1 MILMPNNVAK
11 GFIPEIFDASVLRTL
26 EDNLVLKKICN
37 LKPTKDIA
45 KAGDTV
51 YFTDLADPTIT
62 DYTGT
67 ITHEALIDSQIA
79 LLINKEKTFA
89 FKVNDEDRLMANV
102 DLKGSQAQ
110 RAAYNLKRAIEVDVI
125 GSATGVVADAA
136 AGTITDNC
144 TSASILS
151 QMGALQQYLAEA
163 NVAETNMW
171 AIIPPWVQLKLKLA
185 GVKFSIN
192 SGINGKGGMAWT
204 QDLGFDVFVTNT
216 VYNSNTA
223 AAPVSHIL
231 AGSYQSVGYADKML
245 NTRSF
250 ELQATRAI
258 GIDGG
263 CIYGFKTI
271 KPKELAKA
279 VLTWVAETTI

>member
-1 MILMPNNVAK
+1 MPNNVAK
-11 GFIPEIFDASVLRTL
+11 GFIPEIFDASVMRTL

-45 KAGDTV
+45 GSGDTV

-62 DYTGT
+62 DYVGT
-67 ITHEALIDSQIA
+67 ISHEALQDSQIA
-79 LLINKEKTFA
+79 LLVNKEKTFA

-110 RAAYNLKRAIEVDVI
+110 RAAYNLKRAIELDVI

-136 AGTITDNC
+136 AGTITANC
-144 TSASILS
+144 TSASVLS
-151 QMGALQQYLAEA
+151 QMGALQQYLMEN
-163 NVAETNMW
+163 NVSESNMW

-185 GVKFSIN
+185 GVAFSIN
-192 SGINGKGGMAWT
+192 EGINGKGGMAWT
-204 QDLGFDVFVTNT
+204 KDLGFDVYVTNT
-216 VYNSNTA
+216 VYNSNTV
-223 AAPVSHIL
+223 AAPISHVL

-245 NTRSF
+245 STRSF
-250 ELQATRAI
+250 ELQSTRAM

-263 CIYGFKTI
+263 AIYGFKTL